1 MLAKY
6 TGTYGNELLLQW
18 YSLLLNSNI
27 YGKQAILAEE
37 HTLILSERLLQRILK
52 LKYTF
57 IILECLELVEFM
69 RL

>member
-1 MLAKY
+1 MV
-6 TGTYGNELLLQW
+6 
-18 YSLLLNSNI
+18 
-27 YGKQAILAEE
+27 KQAILAEE
-37 HTLILSERLLQRILK
+37 HTLILSERLLQRLLK